1 MVSTGTIPVAREKCH
16 KLSLTEQYPDTVLTY
31 GREPFQWRILRGGG
45 GKREDPLGS
54 FFFHFR
60 AVFVPVRNPR
70 SATMN
75 GVINERESLLEILV
89 LYCIICLVTF
99 GENVDLIDFG

>member
-1 MVSTGTIPVAREKCH
+1 MADLEGEGVASEWTPWVH
-16 KLSLTEQYPDTVLTY
+16 
-31 GREPFQWRILRGGG
+31 
-45 GKREDPLGS
+45 
-54 FFFHFR
+54 FFHFR
-60 AVFVPVRNPR
+60 AVFVPIRNPR

-89 LYCIICLVTF
+89 PYCIICLVTF